1 MISMLREKVSGLEGE
16 SSRIAEVRGRE
27 SELEGVV
34 ESKEKEIAKLR
45 AENAALARKVEQL
58 TGLSEL
64 ELRNK
69 ELEAANKELA
79 EKFAG
84 LEIVCVPWKVM

>member
-1 MISMLREKVSGLEGE
+1 M
-16 SSRIAEVRGRE
+16 
-27 SELEGVV
+27 
-34 ESKEKEIAKLR
+34 
-45 AENAALARKVEQL
+45 

-84 LEIVCVPWKVM
+84 LEIVCGTLESQVKGEEYLNKMFEEREEAIRDGF